1 MLPEDEKIPWSGHSG
16 RWAAEK
22 VMREIERHKTTLGL
36 LQHAQPRRID
46 LPGSVGGQRR
56 EPADRHPP
64 RLAVDRGAAQG
75 RGGDGVGRLRAL
87 VCTAS
92 LDLGVD
98 WGDVDL
104 VIQMGAP
111 KGSSRLL
118 QRIGRAN
125 HRLDEPSEAIL
136 VPGNRFEYLEARA
149 ALDAIDDGELDPE
162 VFRPGALDVLAQHVM
177 ACACAAPFGEARC
190 STRCAARRLMRAC
203 PKSCSDKSSP
213 SSRMAAMR
221 CAPMTSSSG

>member
-1 MLPEDEKIPWSGHSG
+1 TVNDQHLPIGIHHGSLSIEARRKVE
-16 RWAAEK
+16 AA
-22 VMREIERHKTTLGL
+22 M
-36 LQHAQPRRID
+36 
-46 LPGSVGGQRR
+46 
-56 EPADRHPP
+56 AD
-64 RLAVDRGAAQG
+64 
-75 RGGDGVGRLRAL
+75 GRLRGL

-136 VPGNRFEYLEARA
+136 GPGNRFEYPEARA
-149 ALDAIDDGELDPE
+149 ALDATAEAELDAEP
-162 VFRPGALDVLAQHVM
+162 FRPGGLDLLSRPVLA
-177 ACACAAPFGEARC
+177 FGCR
-190 STRCAARRLMRAC
+190 STF
-203 PKSCSDKSSP
+203 S
-213 SSRMAAMR
+213 
-221 CAPMTSSSG
+221 